1 MADGVFSLVTAPRDG
16 LDLNRAY
23 SSSPVIQR
31 VLMEFKGPSMGDGF
45 VHSLFKGGSNMDTP
59 DVFYGMTDAHY
70 GDPEVR

>member
-1 MADGVFSLVTAPRDG
+1 MIR
-16 LDLNRAY
+16 
-23 SSSPVIQR
+23 R
-31 VLMEFKGPSMGDGF
+31 VLMEFEGPSMGDGF